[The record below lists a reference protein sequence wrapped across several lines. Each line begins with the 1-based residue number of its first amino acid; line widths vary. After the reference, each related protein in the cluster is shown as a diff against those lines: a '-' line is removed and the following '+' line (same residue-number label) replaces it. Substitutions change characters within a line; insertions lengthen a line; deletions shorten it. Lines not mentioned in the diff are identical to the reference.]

1 MLDWNEYVSQLIT
14 QSSSLDG
21 ISLSLGDLSKPV
33 GIPPII
39 KASIFMLDRMQEKQ
53 GKFNILVFPE
63 RIQSI
68 FIFTLA
74 KLLYNISEG
83 KIDQAYDPSAFQPG
97 DKLRFGSAVVEFVAI
112 EEKDG
117 NKRMKI
123 RLAEDLTIS
132 ASVELFPFFQ
142 RTNTKKKLSTNKQ
155 YVEAKREAEQQLLAM
170 TPDEKYLKLL
180 TDHRTHGKNSIVNM
194 TSIINTKALIA
205 SCDLCGQSVKNTVL
219 VGQANYEGTVDNIG
233 AGQLV
238 GIPAIVLASDM
249 YSISAMAQKGHPI
262 QSIIIDGSN
271 ANALLSQMDALDEL
285 MRLGVPITCV
295 TDIVNSFD
303 LQPFIDRSFNVWR
316 WDETSITDRLYD
328 VTPLASDAKAKHCA
342 KRNISH
348 LISNGNEIST
358 AIHKLSAHKSE
369 VQEYSAQVL
378 KMFDRLYALAFLALR
393 ETVPFDDA
401 QITQTKVVLEECD
414 AILNREKPFLAPKAF
429 DDFLLVIDSLK
440 KVFKKGYT
448 LPKHDALCERLLIAN
463 YKSICIVVPDR
474 VDKKHVQEYWQLWC
488 RRKRLFTQVYV
499 LHPAEYYPAQ
509 CSQFAATIVVGWLKR
524 AVMRK
529 ILYSFNTQS
538 YIVLM
543 YDYEKGWKNYSTA
556 KWSSALDSTQ
566 NRQVIEK
573 SFATDRIQIS
583 TTQFNPPAP
592 IKEEIPKEDE
602 YEEIETILKEN
613 KYRRYVAS
621 GGSKPAS
628 ETAEAIPV
636 NFVGGYLAF
645 YRIGHKVLS
654 ATNIIVNDADRIR
667 EEDKKLPNELNL
679 GDFVVVRETD
689 RDIIKE
695 MADVILAHEG
705 KAELRALSGKWREAL
720 SIESLFYTPE
730 EIYRN
735 LQKVGC
741 TRGYPSV
748 RSWIL
753 DEDVIAPQSKQDL
766 EYIAKITGNGVL
778 QELLDQVYEA
788 AQAVRVAHVQAGRLL
803 SDLLRKRLVEALDQ
817 YGDIDPI
824 NIWDPIEL
832 SVDGVGTV
840 RVLKVIDIG
849 SPVVVDITDTN
860 RLIDEE

>member
-1 MLDWNEYVSQLIT
+1 MLNWNEYIAQLIS

-21 ISLSLGDLSKPV
+21 ISLSLGGHSNPV

-39 KASIFMLDRMQEKQ
+39 KASILMLDRMQESQ

-83 KIDQAYDPSAFQPG
+83 KIDQAYDPSAFQAG
-97 DKLRFGSAVVEFVAI
+97 DKLRFGSAVVEFVAL

-205 SCDLCGQSVKNTVL
+205 GCNLCGQSVKNTVL
-219 VGQANYEGTVDNIG
+219 VGQANCEGTVDNIG

-249 YSISAMAQKGHPI
+249 YAISAMAQKGHPI

-271 ANALLSQMDALDEL
+271 TNALLSQMDRLDEL

-303 LQPFIDRSFNVWR
+303 LQPFIDRNFNVWR
-316 WDETSITDRLYD
+316 WDETSITDCLYD
-328 VTPLASDAKAKHCA
+328 ATPLVSDAKTKHCA
-342 KRNISH
+342 KRNVEH
-348 LISNGNEIST
+348 LISNGNEISI
-358 AIHKLSAHKSE
+358 AIRKLSTHKAE
-369 VQEYSAQVL
+369 VQECSAQVL
-378 KMFDRLYALAFLALR
+378 KMFDRLYTLAFLALR
-393 ETVPFDDA
+393 ETVPFDDT
-401 QITQTKVVLEECD
+401 QTTQTKAVLEECNS
-414 AILNREKPFLAPKAF
+414 ILNREKPFLAPKIF
-429 DDFLLVIDSLK
+429 DDFSVVIDSLK

-448 LPKHDALCERLLIAN
+448 LPKHDALSERLLSAN
-463 YKSICIVVPDR
+463 YKSICIIVPER
-474 VDKKHVQEYWQLWC
+474 VDKKRVQEYWQLWC

-499 LHPAEYYPAQ
+499 LHPAEYYPTQ
-509 CSQFAATIVVGWLKR
+509 CSQFSATIVVGWLKR

-529 ILYSFNTQS
+529 ILYSFNTQA
-538 YIVLM
+538 YTVLM

-583 TTQFNPPAP
+583 TTRFNPPAP
-592 IKEEIPKEDE
+592 VAEEIPKEDE

-613 KYRRYVAS
+613 KYRRYIAS

-628 ETAEAIPV
+628 ETTEALPV

-645 YRIGHKVLS
+645 YQTGHKLLS

-667 EEDKKLPNELNL
+667 DEDKKLPNELKL
-679 GDFVVVRETD
+679 GDFVVVRESG

-695 MADVILAHEG
+695 MADLILEKSG
-705 KAELRALSGKWREAL
+705 KADLRALSGKWREAL
-720 SIESLFYTPE
+720 DIEALFYSTE
-730 EIYRN
+730 EIYSN
-735 LQKVGC
+735 LKKAGC
-741 TRGYPSV
+741 TKGYQSV
-748 RSWIL
+748 RNWL
-753 DEDVIAPQSKQDL
+753 TDDDVIAPKDKEDL
-766 EYIAKITGNGVL
+766 EFIAKITGNGVL
-778 QELLDQVYEA
+778 RDLLDQVHEA
-788 AQAVRVAHVQAGRLL
+788 AQAVRVAHGQAGRLL
-803 SDLLRKRLVEALDQ
+803 SGLLRKRLAEALDQ

-824 NIWDPIEL
+824 NIWEPIEL
-832 SVDGVGTV
+832 FVDGVGAV
-840 RVLKVIDIG
+840 RVLKIIDIG
-849 SPVVVDITDTN
+849 TPVVVDKADTN
-860 RLIDEE
+860 RLIEEE